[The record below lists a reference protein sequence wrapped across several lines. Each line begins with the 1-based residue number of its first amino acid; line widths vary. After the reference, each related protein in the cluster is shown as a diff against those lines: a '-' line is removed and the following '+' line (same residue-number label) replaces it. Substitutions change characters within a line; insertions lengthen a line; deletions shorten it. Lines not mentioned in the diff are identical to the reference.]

1 MATTKPVPDRYHTI
15 TPHIVCKPAAK
26 AIEFYAKAFGAED
39 QGQMLGPD
47 GLVMHAE
54 IKIGDSVIM
63 LSDEME
69 GGGKSPVTLGGNHGA
84 LMIYVENVDKAFER
98 AIAAGAKVDVPLEN
112 QFWGDRYG
120 RVLDPFGHKW
130 ALATHIE
137 DVSMEEMERRM
148 AKMSAG
154 GGGN

>member
-1 MATTKPVPDRYHTI
+1 M
-15 TPHIVCKPAAK
+15 
-26 AIEFYAKAFGAED
+26 
-39 QGQMLGPD
+39 
-47 GLVMHAE
+47 
-54 IKIGDSVIM
+54 
-63 LSDEME
+63 
-69 GGGKSPVTLGGNHGA
+69 TLGGNHGA

-148 AKMSAG
+148 AKMGGG